1 MFTQHL
7 FSVGAIVP
15 KPVFVRGQQDS
26 WLTLVLFS
34 AFTQLGSHFSH
45 ELGENCGQHAP
56 FEAEIK
62 RYKEKTLF
70 SILCPSFWLLFGF
83 VVSPQSQ
90 YVKGLIST
98 HCYWEVMGTL
108 RGEADRDTKLLEVF
122 PQRGLWYSGLFISFI
137 YTATVSAVTMKRCHR
152 P

>member
-45 ELGENCGQHAP
+45 ELGENCGQHAT
-56 FEAEIK
+56 FEAEIVLQ
-62 RYKEKTLF
+62 RENPLFYPLSLLLATLWIC
-70 SILCPSFWLLFGF
+70 SVP
-83 VVSPQSQ
+83 
-90 YVKGLIST
+90 
-98 HCYWEVMGTL
+98 
-108 RGEADRDTKLLEVF
+108 TK
-122 PQRGLWYSGLFISFI
+122 PIR
-137 YTATVSAVTMKRCHR
+137 
-152 P
+152 